1 VDFEHGLIAALL
13 REGYDKFLN
22 VNLDLKIISP
32 SGRKVIEFIADHYNQ
47 YAKTPNV
54 LLVEGATGGDFSN
67 AIDEPVSFWVN
78 HLRRKY
84 TYSLAESCAGEIPV
98 LNNQDPYK
106 AIEKMRDVVADADSV
121 FGECSKLDD
130 AMDAERTMKY
140 FEKIWAGDN
149 CIPTP
154 WDSFTEKILGG
165 WRPQDLAVI
174 AARPG
179 VGKCL
184 GRGTKVLMFD
194 GSLKKVEDIVV
205 GDLVMG
211 PDSKSRKVI
220 SLAKGSEELFEII
233 PKRGGEPF
241 VCNRS
246 HILSLKMSGDNGG
259 IYSKGQVFNIS
270 VDEYLNKNDK
280 FKHHAKIYRTPIE
293 FPASPLEIEP
303 YFIGIWI
310 GDGHIHSAT
319 ITKSDPEII
328 DYISSF
334 CDKHGFILSHWKSTH
349 RCAQT
354 HVNCSPYRKYRS
366 FSSYLRDN
374 FVVNCEK
381 RLPKQYLVNS
391 REDRLELLA
400 GLLDT
405 DGWYNKVDGY
415 EFSTKYPGLKD
426 DVLFLV
432 RSLGFGVTAR
442 KKMVKIKEGDI
453 RPYWILFI
461 YGDVSSIPCKIARK
475 KCHYERIMNKDP
487 LVTGFS
493 LKSLGMGDY
502 FGFEL
507 SGDRLFCLG
516 DFTVT
521 HNTFYL
527 LMLCQSAWKAG
538 HRVLFVT
545 TEMSQSS
552 IELRNIFLAK
562 YLPPAISYGRLK
574 RGMISNTV
582 AKWIATQ
589 IEREK
594 KAGAFERYKLMGDGF
609 DVHLESIESKIA
621 EFKPNLVAIDG
632 TYLLKCKAIKETD
645 KFRRISEIFDR
656 IKGIGKRHDVAF
668 IVTTQLNRPPKQ
680 AKNQKADIDRIAF
693 SDNVGMV
700 SDYVF
705 FLSQDDDMRS
715 ARKMDIECGKLRE
728 GEDYSPVHL
737 NWNFEKHDFSEI
749 PKVVQQPQ
757 VQPVTPATSSN
768 FKKLGGLSGM
778 RAPED

>member
-1 VDFEHGLIAALL
+1 MDFEHGLIAAVL
-13 REGYDKFLN
+13 REGYDKFLD

-32 SGRKVIEFIADHYNQ
+32 SGRKVIEFITDHYNQ
-47 YAKTPNV
+47 YTKTPNI
-54 LLVEGATGGDFSN
+54 LLVESATGGDFSN

-78 HLRRKY
+78 HLRRKF
-84 TYSLAESCAGEIPV
+84 TYALAESCAGEIPV

-106 AIEKMRDVVADADSV
+106 AIERMRDAVADADSV
-121 FGECSKLDD
+121 FGECAKLDD
-130 AMDAERTMKY
+130 AMNAERTMKY
-140 FEKIWAGDN
+140 FERIWAGDN

-179 VGKCL
+179 IGK
-184 GRGTKVLMFD
+184 
-194 GSLKKVEDIVV
+194 
-205 GDLVMG
+205 
-211 PDSKSRKVI
+211 
-220 SLAKGSEELFEII
+220 
-233 PKRGGEPF
+233 
-241 VCNRS
+241 
-246 HILSLKMSGDNGG
+246 
-259 IYSKGQVFNIS
+259 
-270 VDEYLNKNDK
+270 
-280 FKHHAKIYRTPIE
+280 
-293 FPASPLEIEP
+293 
-303 YFIGIWI
+303 
-310 GDGHIHSAT
+310 
-319 ITKSDPEII
+319 
-328 DYISSF
+328 SF
-334 CDKHGFILSHWKSTH
+334 L
-349 RCAQT
+349 
-354 HVNCSPYRKYRS
+354 
-366 FSSYLRDN
+366 
-374 FVVNCEK
+374 
-381 RLPKQYLVNS
+381 
-391 REDRLELLA
+391 
-400 GLLDT
+400 
-405 DGWYNKVDGY
+405 
-415 EFSTKYPGLKD
+415 
-426 DVLFLV
+426 
-432 RSLGFGVTAR
+432 
-442 KKMVKIKEGDI
+442 
-453 RPYWILFI
+453 
-461 YGDVSSIPCKIARK
+461 
-475 KCHYERIMNKDP
+475 
-487 LVTGFS
+487 
-493 LKSLGMGDY
+493 
-502 FGFEL
+502 
-507 SGDRLFCLG
+507 
-516 DFTVT
+516 
-521 HNTFYL
+521 L
-527 LMLCQSAWKAG
+527 LMLCQAAWRAG

-621 EFKPNLVAIDG
+621 EFKPDLVAIDG

-645 KFRRISEIFDR
+645 KYRRISETFDR
-656 IKGIGKRHDVAF
+656 IKSIGKRHDVAF

-749 PKVVQQPQ
+749 PKVVQQPPVQQQ
-757 VQPVTPATSSN
+757 VPVSN
-768 FKKLGGLSGM
+768 LKKFGGLSGL